1 MESLS
6 QNALK
11 IDNGRQRTALYNS
24 KGMNTK
30 NKTLQT
36 LIVYTPNTRSHKYIK
51 QVLTDI
57 VEKLSKL
64 QY

>member
-1 MESLS
+1 MENLS

-11 IDNGRQRTALYNS
+11 IDNRRQKTALYNN

-30 NKTLQT
+30 NKTLHI
-36 LIVYTPNTRSHKYIK
+36 LIVYTPNTRTHKCIK

-57 VEKLSKL
+57 IEKLSKL
-64 QY
+64 KY